1 MFSFAGWPDYGIV
14 EYMKKTRYK
23 EIFIFIVGSTPQV
36 ITETICSLATGNP
49 SVYPDELCIITT
61 TKGRET
67 AENAFFKKG
76 ILKQLIAEYA
86 LPSLFLKSISFIIP
100 KAGTGDN
107 LGAELEDIRNSDEN
121 ELMGDLITSLIKEK
135 TADMSARLHCSIAGG
150 RKTMSFYLG
159 AALQLFGRPWDK
171 LYHVLVSPE
180 FESNP
185 DFFYKP
191 KKDRIIECRG
201 KKINTKKACI
211 TLAELP
217 FIRLR
222 NKLSLEGSSF
232 RDLVQ
237 EGQREIDIAL
247 IQPELKVML
256 REGAIKIGQKT
267 VRLTPLHF
275 VIYLAY
281 LKRKTNHCKY
291 PERPYCYDCS
301 DCFPSLL
308 ELSTKTAL
316 EEMAKD
322 YMQISPSKVH
332 DLLYRHKE
340 GLSQEILRQ
349 AISKIK
355 RTMLEQLKDESLALC
370 CSITTAFRGYANTRH
385 GIRLEKGNIRLE

>member
-1 MFSFAGWPDYGIV
+1 MEKA
-14 EYMKKTRYK
+14 RYK
-23 EIFIFIVGSTPQV
+23 EVFVFIAGSTPQV
-36 ITETICSLATGNP
+36 ITETICSLAALKP
-49 SVYPDELCIITT
+49 PVYPDELCIITT
-61 TKGRET
+61 TKGKEI
-67 AENAFFKKG
+67 AESSFFKKG
-76 ILKQLIAEYA
+76 IMKKLIDEYG
-86 LPSLFLKSISFIIP
+86 LSSLSLNRIFFIIP
-100 KAGTGDN
+100 KDN
-107 LGAELEDIRNSDEN
+107 SGVELEDIRNSDDN
-121 ELMGDLITSLIKEK
+121 ELMGDLITSFIKEK
-135 TADMSARLHCSIAGG
+135 TSDLSARLHCSIAGG

-191 KKDRIIECRG
+191 KKDRTIECSG
-201 KKINTKKACI
+201 KKMSTKNACI

-222 NKLSLEGSSF
+222 NKLSLEGASF
-232 RDLVQ
+232 RELVE
-237 EGQREIDIAL
+237 EGQREIDIAM

-256 REGAIKIGQKT
+256 RDSALRIGQKT
-267 VRLTPLHF
+267 IRLTPLHF

-281 LKRKTNHCKY
+281 LKQKTNHCKY
-291 PERPYCYDCS
+291 PERPYCYDCT

-308 ELSTKTAL
+308 ELSTKAAL
-316 EEMAKD
+316 EEMAKN

-340 GLSQEILRQ
+340 GLSQENLRQ

-355 RTMLEQLKDESLALC
+355 RIMLEQLKDESLASC
-370 CSITTAFRGYANTRH
+370 CAITTAFRGYANTRH
-385 GIRLEKGNIRLE
+385 GIRIEKGKIRLE

>member
-1 MFSFAGWPDYGIV
+1 
-14 EYMKKTRYK
+14 MKKARYK
-23 EIFIFIVGSTPQV
+23 EIFVFIAGSTPQV
-36 ITETICSLATGNP
+36 ITETLCSLATLKP
-49 SVYPDELCIITT
+49 PVYPDEICIITT
-61 TKGRET
+61 TKGREI
-67 AENAFFKKG
+67 AETAFFKKG
-76 ILKQLIAEYA
+76 ILKQLIAEYG
-86 LPSLFLKSISFIIP
+86 LPALFLNRTAFIIP
-100 KAGTGDN
+100 KIRTVDST
-107 LGAELEDIRNSDEN
+107 GAELQDIRDSAEN
-121 ELMGDLITSLIKEK
+121 ELMGDIITSLIKEK
-135 TADMSARLHCSIAGG
+135 TVDMSARLHCSLSGG

-201 KKINTKKACI
+201 KRMNTKNACI

-232 RDLVQ
+232 RELVQ

-247 IQPELKVML
+247 IQPELKVRL
-256 REGAIKIGQKT
+256 REGAIKIGQNT

-281 LKRKTNHCKY
+281 LKRKINHCKY
-291 PERPYCYDCS
+291 PERPYCHDCS

-316 EEMAKD
+316 EEMAKN
-322 YMQISPSKVH
+322 YMLISPAKVH
-332 DLLYRHKE
+332 DLLHRHKE

-355 RTMLEQLKDESLALC
+355 RTMLEQLKDESMALC

-385 GIRLEKGNIRLE
+385 GIRLEKGKIRLE

>member
-1 MFSFAGWPDYGIV
+1 MFSFAGWSDYGIV

-36 ITETICSLATGNP
+36 ITETICNLATGNLP
-49 SVYPDELCIITT
+49 VYPDELCIITT
-61 TKGRET
+61 TKGREI
-67 AENAFFKKG
+67 AEAAFFKQG
-76 ILKQLIAEYA
+76 ILKQLLAEYDLSA
-86 LPSLFLKSISFIIP
+86 YFLNSISFIIP
-100 KAGTGDN
+100 KDRAGV
-107 LGAELEDIRNSDEN
+107 ELEDIRNSDEN

-180 FESNP
+180 FEKNP
-185 DFFYKP
+185 EFFYKP
-191 KKDRIIECRG
+191 KKDRLIECNG
-201 KKINTKKACI
+201 KKINTKSACI

-232 RDLVQ
+232 RELVQ

-256 REGAIKIGQKT
+256 REGAIKIGQKI
-267 VRLTPLHF
+267 VRFTPLHF

-355 RTMLEQLKDESLALC
+355 RFMLEELKDEALALC
-370 CSITTAFRGYANTRH
+370 CAITTSFRGYANTRH
-385 GIRLEKGNIRLE
+385 GIRLEKGKIKIDG